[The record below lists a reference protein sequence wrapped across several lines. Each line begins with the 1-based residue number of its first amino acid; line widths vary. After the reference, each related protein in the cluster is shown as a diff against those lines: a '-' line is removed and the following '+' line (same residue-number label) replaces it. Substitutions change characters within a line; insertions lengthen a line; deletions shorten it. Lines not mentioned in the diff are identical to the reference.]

1 MLPDDRFKLLD
12 GEEIVRTVALKIGD
26 IIQNKTRALQVIAI
40 LQLENCL
47 MCLQCVD
54 AVGCV
59 KGEHPARK
67 NSIRHALLSKRG
79 NRISQAQLENGC

>member
-40 LQLENCL
+40 LQLDNCL
-47 MCLQCVD
+47 LCLQCID

-59 KGEHPARK
+59 KEEHPARVK
-67 NSIRHALLSKRG
+67 TLFVTPYYIKGATG
-79 NRISQAQLENGC
+79 